1 MPPIRRPRTL
11 VSDRVHG
18 PGAARQSWAYLRQG
32 RGGCSPPVLL
42 VARHDL
48 ALLKT
53 RWCYLGPRAPMHAA
67 RGFPAHFSCASLP
80 RRPLGAAPARPMPAR
95 GKGLLGVLAPAQ
107 CVPVPASGTPA
118 PEGSSGRKPQTNHVS
133 LSIGWQPPGFP
144 ALAPPAPAP
153 LPRELRGWGQSC
165 AVQPPE

>member
-11 VSDRVHG
+11 ISYRAHE
-18 PGAARQSWAYLRQG
+18 PGAARQSWAHLRQG

-48 ALLKT
+48 ALLKP
-53 RWCYLGPRAPMHAA
+53 RWCHLVRRALMPAA
-67 RGFPAHFSCASLP
+67 REFPAHFSCEILP
-80 RRPLGAAPARPMPAR
+80 RRPGRVAPARPMPAR

-118 PEGSSGRKPQTNHVS
+118 REGSSGRKPQTNHMS
-133 LSIGWQPPGFP
+133 LPSGWQPPGSP
-144 ALAPPAPAP
+144 ALVPLAPAP
-153 LPRELRGWGQSC
+153 LPRELRGWGQSR
-165 AVQPPE
+165 AGQPPE